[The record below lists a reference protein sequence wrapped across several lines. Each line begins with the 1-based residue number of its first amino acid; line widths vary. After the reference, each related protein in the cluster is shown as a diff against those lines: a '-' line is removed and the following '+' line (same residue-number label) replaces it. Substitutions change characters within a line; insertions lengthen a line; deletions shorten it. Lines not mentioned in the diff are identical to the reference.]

1 MNGMLVSSAPIRS
14 VGAVTV
20 ESKPGM
26 TEQEKSNL
34 EKELEMIKVRLQK
47 TEQELSEEKKLTE
60 SQVHSFPF
68 RVNLSACLSKCSFKI
83 LTKACSLCGMPSLSI
98 FKLR

>member
-1 MNGMLVSSAPIRS
+1 MSSAPIRS

-26 TEQEKSNL
+26 TEQEKNNL

-60 SQVHSFPF
+60 SQVHSFASP
-68 RVNLSACLSKCSFKI
+68 VNLSVCLSKFFI
-83 LTKACSLCGMPSLSI
+83 
-98 FKLR
+98 

>member
-47 TEQELSEEKKLTE
+47 TEQELGEEKKLTE
-60 SQVHSFPF
+60 LQVHSFAFP
-68 RVNLSACLSKCSFKI
+68 VNLSVCLE
-83 LTKACSLCGMPSLSI
+83 L
-98 FKLR
+98 

>member
-34 EKELEMIKVRLQK
+34 ERELEMIKVRLQK

-60 SQVHSFPF
+60 SQVHSFAF
-68 RVNLSACLSKCSFKI
+68 LVNLSVYLSKFFISN
-83 LTKACSLCGMPSLSI
+83 LDESLFSNMYM
-98 FKLR
+98 

>member
-47 TEQELSEEKKLTE
+47 TEQELNEEKKLTE
-60 SQVHSFPF
+60 SQVQ
-68 RVNLSACLSKCSFKI
+68 K
-83 LTKACSLCGMPSLSI
+83 
-98 FKLR
+98 

>member
-1 MNGMLVSSAPIRS
+1 MSSAPIRS

-26 TEQEKSNL
+26 TEQEKNNL

-60 SQVHSFPF
+60 SQVHSFAFP
-68 RVNLSACLSKCSFKI
+68 VNLSVCLSKFSFEI
-83 LTKACSLCGMPSLSI
+83 LTKACSLCGMPSFSI
-98 FKLR
+98 FKLK

>member
-1 MNGMLVSSAPIRS
+1 MSSAPIRS

-60 SQVHSFPF
+60 SQVHSFAFP
-68 RVNLSACLSKCSFKI
+68 VNLSVYLSKFFISN
-83 LTKACSLCGMPSLSI
+83 LDESLFSNMYV
-98 FKLR
+98 